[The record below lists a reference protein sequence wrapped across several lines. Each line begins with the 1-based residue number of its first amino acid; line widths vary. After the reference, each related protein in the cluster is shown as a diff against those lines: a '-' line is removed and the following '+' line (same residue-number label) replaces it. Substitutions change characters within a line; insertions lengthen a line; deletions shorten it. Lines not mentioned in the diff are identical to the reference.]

1 MKTSLTFLYD
11 NKTGNIQ
18 YIDKTRFIKEFCGS
32 LSQKNNKIIDLQEVK
47 KLNSSTYRDILKKY
61 DKSFLKLSP
70 GIQSIKLNQNTQL
83 ILLLDKTTEDFEKY
97 CKKNNW
103 KFGQEVEKL
112 NNISD
117 DIKPNLSLLKN
128 KKKSQE
134 SPQKQGIIYSKE
146 KVSLND
152 SLQKIWQY
160 KPKETKEELK
170 MKNKNIVK
178 KVAVA
183 SLAALISVPNIVG
196 STNTYAAYNQEYE
209 SYNGLANIVSG
220 IPQGNYTLITDEYGE
235 QGLVHTSQ
243 WNEYQLMLNQGS
255 PKVICTWV
263 KGYSSGSKSYY
274 GIIAYQLAGQQKV
287 TLPENAVIKVTDN
300 YNLDHLSVLKY
311 LGNQLGSSYL
321 FNVNDSIKKEEEKIK
336 REKAQIAS
344 EYARQQA
351 QAIADQQQIDLN
363 NQINAELNAK
373 SENKAGQKTAL
384 PYSSDYIKNYSLSQV
399 KISHDK
405 IWASFDNERN
415 YIQQWLTANGF
426 KNLKELENI
435 RYNWKTKEDEEKSAK
450 YSSQSKAAQQYYK
463 DIESGILPQNCS
475 MGDWIRYN
483 LKKNLMG
490 GWNGLA
496 QWTDKVDI
504 SIVNYGGQYNDKL
517 MSYQDIY
524 NVNKEIYRM
533 IESDLSTIASYENL
547 TKEQKTTLV
556 EQLKNQFISPFGDSQ
571 GKKYVSEYESRTELI
586 NKIRNKWKTE
596 YLPNIKENN

>member
-70 GIQSIKLNQNTQL
+70 GIQSTKLNQNIQL

-117 DIKPNLSLLKN
+117 DIKLNLSLLKN

-183 SLAALISVPNIVG
+183 SLAALISVPNIVAP
-196 STNTYAAYNQEYE
+196 TTVQAAYNQEYE
-209 SYNGLANIVSG
+209 SYLPLGNIISSVN
-220 IPQGNYTLITDEYGE
+220 QGNYTLLTDSDGE

-243 WNEYQLMLNQGS
+243 WNEYQLLLNQGS
-255 PKVICTWV
+255 PKVTQVWI
-263 KGYSSGSKSYY
+263 KGSASGFY
-274 GIIAYQLAGQQKV
+274 GITAYQLAGQQKV

-311 LGNQLGSSYL
+311 LGNQLGQSYL
-321 FNVNDSIKKEEEKIK
+321 FNVNNALEKEKQKIQQENAK
-336 REKAQIAS
+336 IAA
-344 EYARQQA
+344 EYSKERAKWAEMDKQVEQQA
-351 QAIADQQQIDLN
+351 
-363 NQINAELNAK
+363 QINAEMDVYSNNYGK
-373 SENKAGQKTAL
+373 NHSSSL
-384 PYSSDYIKNYSLSQV
+384 PYTLDYITNYRDSQEE
-399 KISHDK
+399 ISHNK
-405 IWASFDNERN
+405 VWASLDNERN
-415 YIQQWLTANGF
+415 DIQHWLTVHGF
-426 KNLKELENI
+426 KSMQELKDYAYKTGVTHYGLQEQVAIQYCKYVEEGKCSTIGDYIRLKFKENSIAMWNQLEKWNPGKGD
-435 RYNWKTKEDEEKSAK
+435 Y
-450 YSSQSKAAQQYYK
+450 
-463 DIESGILPQNCS
+463 GILPEGSKTKLICYE
-475 MGDWIRYN
+475 DEYKYN
-483 LKKNLMG
+483 LEICKMIEANMPIIANHTHLNKEEK
-490 GWNGLA
+490 
-496 QWTDKVDI
+496 T
-504 SIVNYGGQYNDKL
+504 KL
-517 MSYQDIY
+517 IEQFLNSFKDIY
-524 NVNKEIYRM
+524 KATYV
-533 IESDLSTIASYENL
+533 
-547 TKEQKTTLV
+547 
-556 EQLKNQFISPFGDSQ
+556 KNIVKG
-571 GKKYVSEYESRTELI
+571 YESRTELM
-586 NKIRNKWKTE
+586 NKLKNKWSTE
-596 YLPNIKENN
+596 YLPNIKE